1 MQTGK
6 RRRQNVIAS
15 DEEEEE
21 ESANAGEDD
30 TTIKL
35 EISPE
40 KNSRVAASYQILWP
54 KNSPTNTL
62 GRAPDRQSN

>member
-40 KNSRVAASYQILWP
+40 KNKVSERSIDHAQ
-54 KNSPTNTL
+54 
-62 GRAPDRQSN
+62 QSHDH